1 MLFLLSPAKSL
12 DFEPVSADIPHT
24 QPRFLDKSAPL
35 IDILRKQSPA
45 QIAELMSLSDKLS
58 VLNVTRYAQT

>member
-12 DFEPVSADIPHT
+12 DFEPVSADIPQT

-35 IDILRKQSPA
+35 IDILCKQSPA
-45 QIAELMSLSDKLS
+45 QIAELMSTGQPDAGS
-58 VLNVTRYAQT
+58 Q